1 MVKII
6 TINRYGVPKEVSIDK
21 MDNIYKKCK
30 FRKKDNFTS
39 RHVWRLLM
47 NGDKKLCVHLFA
59 KNTGQCKTINKYE
72 LPPPLDKDL
81 FYGTIAVVGSTDKDN
96 TQGIDLTVEMWEN
109 IYDKL
114 MGGFE
119 NLDEEEEESDE
130 EFVPKE
136 HRTKHGY
143 SKESNFIVDDST
155 VDYNS
160 SSSSP
165 EEDEYNFSD
174 GSDGSDGVSLHS
186 EEGDKENKIT
196 DPKGVSTK
204 GVVPEVVDI
213 ESEDELTDSG
223 SELSEEE
230 YENEN

>member
-6 TINRYGVPKEVSIDK
+6 TINRYGIPKEVSVDK

-47 NGDKKLCVHLFA
+47 NGDKKLFVHLFA

-96 TQGIDLTVEMWEN
+96 TQGIDLTVDMWEN

-143 SKESNFIVDDST
+143 SKESNFIVDDGI

-165 EEDEYNFSD
+165 EEEEYNFSD
-174 GSDGSDGVSLHS
+174 GSDGASLHS
-186 EEGDKENKIT
+186 EEGDKENNIT
-196 DPKGVSTK
+196 DPEGVSPKGVN
-204 GVVPEVVDI
+204 PEVVDS

-230 YENEN
+230 YEKEN

>member
-1 MVKII
+1 MVKIL
-6 TINRYGVPKEVSIDK
+6 TINKYGIPEEVSVDEMK
-21 MDNIYKKCK
+21 NLYKKCK
-30 FRKKDNFTS
+30 FRKKDNFMS

-47 NGDKKLCVHLFA
+47 NNKNNIYIHLFA
-59 KNTGQCKTINKYE
+59 KNTGRVKTINKYE

-81 FYGTIAVVGSTDKDN
+81 FYGTIAVVGSTDKEN
-96 TQGIDLTVEMWEN
+96 TKGIDLTIDMWEN

-119 NLDEEEEESDE
+119 NLDEEEEEESIE

-143 SKESNFIVDDST
+143 SKESNFIVDDGT

-165 EEDEYNFSD
+165 EEEEYNFSD
-174 GSDGSDGVSLHS
+174 GSDVDSLHS
-186 EEGDKENKIT
+186 EVYDKENKIT
-196 DPKGVSTK
+196 ALKDVDAEGVIPT
-204 GVVPEVVDI
+204 GVDS
-213 ESEDELTDSG
+213 ESEDEVTDSD
-223 SELSEEE
+223 SELAEEE